1 MKIQLPL
8 LLILGFSV
16 VSLNG
21 CMSVGPDYETPDAHV
36 SNAWKQALTNG
47 LVSGEAD
54 LQAWWGVFN
63 DDTLDALMVQAAI
76 ENLDLKTAAA
86 RVAQA
91 RALRGVAAGE
101 YYPSMAGIGSA
112 TTTRTS
118 EAATASGAGRNG
130 EFYQTGI
137 SVGWELDLWGRIRR
151 NVESANAS
159 LQASEETYRDLLVL
173 LYSDVADTYISIRT
187 LQQQIALAENN
198 LAAQAET
205 KKLTEDRFNSGLVPR
220 LDVSQAELNYSST
233 AATLPALHQSLVQAM
248 NRIEVLVGKLPSV
261 LRDELVVSA
270 PIPVAPVCVTVG
282 LPADLLRQ
290 RPDVR
295 QAERQLAAQHAKIG
309 VAKADFFPTF
319 TLPGTLVLE
328 AANLGNGTTTAYN
341 FGPQFRWNLFAG
353 GRVLNN
359 VRAEEAATQAALHI
373 YEQTLLL
380 AVEEAENLM
389 ASFAYE
395 KDRNGILQSAVASA
409 QESVEQVTEL
419 YTSGLIDFQNVL
431 VLERDLLQQQNQ
443 QAASQGQV
451 SRNLVQ
457 LYKALGG
464 GWAVAETEDKP
475 VAEGE

>member
-1 MKIQLPL
+1 MKIQRPL
-8 LLILGFSV
+8 LLILGCSI

-21 CMSVGPDYETPDAHV
+21 CMSVGPDYEIPDANI
-36 SNAWKQALTNG
+36 SNAWKQALTHG

-54 LQAWWGVFN
+54 LQTWWGVFN
-63 DDTLDALMVQAAI
+63 DATLDALMVQAAA

-86 RVAQA
+86 RVAQV

-118 EAATASGAGRNG
+118 AAATVSGAGRNG
-130 EFYQTGI
+130 EFYQTGM

-159 LQASEETYRDLLVL
+159 LQAEEETYRDLLVL
-173 LYSDVADTYISIRT
+173 LYAEVADTYISVRT
-187 LQQQIALAENN
+187 LQQQIVLAENN
-198 LAAQAET
+198 LAAQAKT
-205 KKLTEDRFNSGLVPR
+205 RKLTEDRFANGLVPR

-233 AATLPALHQSLVQAM
+233 AATLPALHLSLVQAI
-248 NRIEVLVGKLPSV
+248 NRIEVLVGKLPSS
-261 LRDELVVSA
+261 LRSELAVSA
-270 PIPVAPVCVTVG
+270 PTPVAPASVAVG

-295 QAERQLAAQHAKIG
+295 QAERELAAQHAKIG

-328 AANLGNGTTTAYN
+328 AASVGNGATTAYN
-341 FGPQFRWNLFAG
+341 LGPQFRWNLFSG
-353 GRVLNN
+353 GQVLNN
-359 VRAEEAATQAALHI
+359 VRAEEAATQAARHA

-380 AVEEAENLM
+380 VVEEVENAM

-395 KDRNGILQSAVASA
+395 KDRNEILQSAVASA

-464 GWAVAETEDKP
+464 GWAVAATGDEP
-475 VAEGE
+475 VAGDE